1 MTLQSATISDFA
13 SDYNGKLC
21 VLGCF
26 DTLCASTF
34 PVVHPQCSVAVRVIF
49 QPEDA
54 GKHEFTIR
62 CIDPNGGDCM
72 PPLSATV
79 DVAFP
84 SSFAPFVSR
93 NMVFTLQRV
102 KFERQGLYRW
112 LVIHKGQATL
122 STIPL
127 RVTMYDGSR
136 GATGPA
142 G

>member
-1 MTLQSATISDFA
+1 MTLQTATVSDFA

-21 VLGCF
+21 ILGCF
-26 DTLCASTF
+26 DTLCATTF
-34 PVVHPQCSVAVRVIF
+34 PVVHPQCSLAVRVIF

-54 GKHEFTIR
+54 GRHEFTVR
-62 CIDPNGGDCM
+62 CTDPAGADCL
-72 PPLSATV
+72 PPMSAAV
-79 DVAFP
+79 DVSFP

-102 KFERQGLYRW
+102 KFDRHGLYRW
-112 LVIHKGQATL
+112 QVIHKGQTL
-122 STIPL
+122 ATIPL
-127 RVTMYDGSR
+127 RVTQYDGSR